1 MAAMLGNLYEALTK
15 AGASA
20 EDARKASEEVAA
32 FKEDLAA
39 RKTEIVV
46 IKWMVGF
53 VLVIVTSLLGL
64 TLRGH

>member
-1 MAAMLGNLYEALTK
+1 M
-15 AGASA
+15 
-20 EDARKASEEVAA
+20 
-32 FKEDLAA
+32 
-39 RKTEIVV
+39 KTEIVV